1 MYRLVTAAAVA
12 VTAIIIV
19 VVVVLYMRSL
29 FSFIVVLMGF
39 QRMNTPV
46 YVFQSAGRF

>member
-12 VTAIIIV
+12 VTAIII